1 MFRRLRH
8 KFSDYKFERRM
19 AKQRYKKGY
28 ADCDCWSMNYW
39 LVSTFPEMILN
50 LRNMKHGAPEL
61 PFEEFD
67 TFPLEW
73 KDEELQKYKLR
84 QEKDGY
90 EYDPNSIFTKWYIIL
105 TRIAYCL
112 KEADEDKEVY
122 NPFKKEYNEALL
134 RKDINKVKSFTEFWD
149 KHCIKVDDGYVISS
163 YNVNDDLEKA
173 YYREEEKILK
183 YKESMKDEAMDLIK
197 KYFYHLWD

>member
-1 MFRRLRH
+1 MFRRLRR
-8 KFSDYKFERRM
+8 KFKDYKFERRM

-28 ADCDCWSMNYW
+28 ADCDCWGMSYW

-50 LRNMKHGAPEL
+50 LRDMKHGAPEL

-84 QEKDGY
+84 QERDGY
-90 EYDPNSIFTKWYIIL
+90 EYKPDSIYTKWYIIL
-105 TRIAYCL
+105 TRIAFCL

-122 NPFKKEYNEALL
+122 NPFKKDY
-134 RKDINKVKSFTEFWD
+134 
-149 KHCIKVDDGYVISS
+149 YVS
-163 YNVNDDLEKA
+163 DDLEKA

-183 YKESMKDEAMDLIK
+183 YKENMKDEAMDLIK